1 MCGPSSLSKQTCTD
15 LPVANEA
22 IQLQRVVGH
31 PCERSRRMSLP
42 GSTPSKAPLMSQVRR
57 EAVRPLL
64 STCSMSCVRYV
75 VRSIADRKGR
85 APNYWLT
92 RTL

>member
-1 MCGPSSLSKQTCTD
+1 MCGPSSLSKQTCID

-31 PCERSRRMSLP
+31 PYEQSQRISLP
-42 GSTPSKAPLMSQVRR
+42 RSIPLKAPLISQVRR

-64 STCSMSCVRYV
+64 STCSMSYIRHVI
-75 VRSIADRKGR
+75 RSTTDYKGR
-85 APNYWLT
+85 APNC
-92 RTL
+92 